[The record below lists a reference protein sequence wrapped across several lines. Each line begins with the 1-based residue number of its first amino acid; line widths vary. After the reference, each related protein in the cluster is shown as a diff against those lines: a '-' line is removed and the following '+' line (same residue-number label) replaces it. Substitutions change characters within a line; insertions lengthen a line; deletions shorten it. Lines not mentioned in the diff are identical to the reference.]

1 MSLKEQSI
9 DLTDIERFQK
19 QGIRSDAQT
28 LLGKVI
34 DEENP
39 EESPSE
45 VELST
50 QEQEA
55 RLSARRTDL
64 ISACF
69 TSCRCISEP
78 CACVLDDCTP

>member
-1 MSLKEQSI
+1 MIGQA
-9 DLTDIERFQK
+9 DILDPEGDRLVDGYANGRFD
-19 QGIRSDAQT
+19 IY
-28 LLGKVI
+28 LPEVI